1 MGAGCP
7 KFVSLGFG
15 LRGPCLTARVFV
27 ASIRNQWGLGFL
39 TLASEANTI
48 GEVHKAPVAQLDR
61 VPDYESVGCAFKSRR
76 ARSSVGDRA
85 TGKASGINHQG
96 TKIQSSAAKA
106 EEYERWMRAALVEA
120 EAAAAEGEVPVGCV
134 VVHEGRIVGRGHN
147 RTEAL
152 KDPTAHAEI
161 IAIGAAATALENWRL
176 SGATVYVTI
185 EPCLMCAGAL
195 TLARPDLVVYGARDP
210 KFGCLGS
217 RYDIAAD
224 DRFNHR
230 LKVVEGV
237 LATEAGELLKEF
249 FRLRRR
255 KSQ

>member
-1 MGAGCP
+1 M
-7 KFVSLGFG
+7 
-15 LRGPCLTARVFV
+15 
-27 ASIRNQWGLGFL
+27 
-39 TLASEANTI
+39 
-48 GEVHKAPVAQLDR
+48 
-61 VPDYESVGCAFKSRR
+61 PDYESVGCAFKSRR
-76 ARSSVGDRA
+76 ARSVVPN
-85 TGKASGINHQG
+85 GI
-96 TKIQSSAAKA
+96 TAKDA
-106 EEYERWMRAALVEA
+106 KTAKVPEHERWMRVALAEA

-134 VVHEGRIVGRGHN
+134 VVHEGRIIGRGHN

-195 TLARPDLVVYGARDP
+195 TLARPELVVYGARDP

-217 RYDIAAD
+217 QYDIARD
-224 DRFNHR
+224 NRFNHG

-237 LATEAGELLKEF
+237 LATESAGLLKEF
-249 FRLRRR
+249 FRSRRSGKQGTVPSARRAAQSPFSR
-255 KSQ
+255 KAQ

>member
-1 MGAGCP
+1 M
-7 KFVSLGFG
+7 
-15 LRGPCLTARVFV
+15 
-27 ASIRNQWGLGFL
+27 
-39 TLASEANTI
+39 
-48 GEVHKAPVAQLDR
+48 DR

-76 ARSSVGDRA
+76 ARSLVADRA
-85 TGKASGINHQG
+85 TGKVSEINHKG
-96 TKIQSSAAKA
+96 TKAQRCAAKA
-106 EEYERWMRAALVEA
+106 EEHERWMRAALVEA
-120 EAAAAEGEVPVGCV
+120 EVAAADGEVPVGCV
-134 VVHEGRIVGRGHN
+134 VVYEGRIIGRGHN

-176 SGATVYVTI
+176 TGATVYATI

-217 RYDIAAD
+217 QYDIARD
-224 DRFNHR
+224 NRFNHE

-237 LATEAGELLKEF
+237 LATETAGLLKRF
-249 FRLRRR
+249 FAERR
-255 KSQ
+255 KMPQ

>member
-1 MGAGCP
+1 M
-7 KFVSLGFG
+7 
-15 LRGPCLTARVFV
+15 
-27 ASIRNQWGLGFL
+27 
-39 TLASEANTI
+39 
-48 GEVHKAPVAQLDR
+48 DR

-76 ARSSVGDRA
+76 ARSRKGSG
-85 TGKASGINHQG
+85 GKDSRIPVQDPSLESLNPGILESFHE
-96 TKIQSSAAKA
+96 K
-106 EEYERWMRAALVEA
+106 WMRAALAEA

-134 VVHEGRIVGRGHN
+134 VVHEGRIIGRGHN

-176 SGATVYVTI
+176 TGATVYATI
-185 EPCLMCAGAL
+185 EPCLMCTGAL

-217 RYDIAAD
+217 RYDIARD
-224 DRFNHR
+224 NRFNHE

-237 LATEAGELLKEF
+237 LATEAAGLLKMF
-249 FRLRRR
+249 FAERR
-255 KSQ
+255 KKPR